1 MMRITTGHIDDERIV
16 SEGIS
21 MKHINMFAIAY
32 KDRLGKGFSETEPWI
47 TNDLENNLMKYK
59 IKANELIR
67 AGYRDVF
74 IFKYSDPVPESIT
87 WDYVKKHEI

>member
-1 MMRITTGHIDDERIV
+1 
-16 SEGIS
+16 
-21 MKHINMFAIAY
+21 MFAIAY

-47 TNDLENNLMKYK
+47 TDDLEDDLKKYK

-87 WDYVKKHEI
+87 WDYVKKNEI

>member
-1 MMRITTGHIDDERIV
+1 
-16 SEGIS
+16 
-21 MKHINMFAIAY
+21 MKGSDIMFAIAY

-47 TNDLENNLMKYK
+47 TNDLENDLMKYK